1 MHYLT
6 VQDIIWIN
14 LQITKRTQSFNYAR
28 LEEATFC
35 QYGYGQSSSVV
46 SQAGRLLACFS
57 QKKPFSTGNEATALV
72 ACLAFLKMNGCT
84 FSMSDDTAGGW
95 LDRAGRD
102 SSSAAQAI
110 AEILVGEA
118 NQEDNA
124 QEVDVHDAVHEI
136 LDEYPKT
143 MMLKARSGHA
153 SLV

>member
-35 QYGYGQSSSVV
+35 QYGYGQSFSVV

-57 QKKPFSTGNEATALV
+57 QKKPFSSGNEATALV
-72 ACLAFLKMNGCT
+72 ACLAFLRMNGCT
-84 FSMSDDTAGGW
+84 ISLSDDTAGSW

-110 AEILVGEA
+110 AEVLVSEPGD
-118 NQEDNA
+118 EDV
-124 QEVDVHDAVHEI
+124 EHDVDVHDAVHDI
-136 LDEYPKT
+136 LDDYPKT